1 MERER
6 QIIIDASYDTVPF
19 SVTVGPSPKGG
30 SPKGGGAAPARPP
43 LNPPLLMSSLLRIRH
58 HVGDYPA
65 GITSTMMEA
74 AEMWMNWI
82 TTGPTSGLKIQDC
95 NFQSYSFLCH
105 FPAFCFHLSKC
116 YWSFH
121 LLFSVVYGWKCIF
134 HFVVCSVVSGPL
146 LPPTEVF
153 LVLRLLIPVLY
164 GVKETQDWKTTDP
177 EARLIFQPAG
187 RGAMENEGLEDDGL
201 TSRVAV
207 GLARCVSLILR

>member
-1 MERER
+1 MDELDNDGPDIRVENTGL
-6 QIIIDASYDTVPF
+6 QF
-19 SVTVGPSPKGG
+19 SVLQFPVIFLPSVSTCRSVIGPF
-30 SPKGGGAAPARPP
+30 
-43 LNPPLLMSSLLRIRH
+43 
-58 HVGDYPA
+58 
-65 GITSTMMEA
+65 T
-74 AEMWMNWI
+74 
-82 TTGPTSGLKIQDC
+82 
-95 NFQSYSFLCH
+95 FF
-105 FPAFCFHLSKC
+105 
-116 YWSFH
+116 
-121 LLFSVVYGWKCIF
+121 FSVVYGWKCIF

>member
-1 MERER
+1 
-6 QIIIDASYDTVPF
+6 
-19 SVTVGPSPKGG
+19 
-30 SPKGGGAAPARPP
+30 
-43 LNPPLLMSSLLRIRH
+43 MSSLLRIRH

-121 LLFSVVYGWKCIF
+121 LLFSSRVWLEM
-134 HFVVCSVVSGPL
+134 HFPLRCLFCRFWPSTSTYRSFLGSSSSDSSPLWGQRNAGLENDGSGSA
-146 LPPTEVF
+146 VDF
-153 LVLRLLIPVLY
+153 
-164 GVKETQDWKTTDP
+164 
-177 EARLIFQPAG
+177 PAG
-187 RGAMENEGLEDDGL
+187 GEGGDGKCR
-201 TSRVAV
+201 TGR
-207 GLARCVSLILR
+207 